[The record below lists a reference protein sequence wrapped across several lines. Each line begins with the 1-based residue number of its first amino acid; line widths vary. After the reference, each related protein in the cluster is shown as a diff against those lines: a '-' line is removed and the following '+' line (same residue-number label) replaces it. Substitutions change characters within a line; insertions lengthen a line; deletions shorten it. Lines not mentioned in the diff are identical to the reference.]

1 MSRVALV
8 TGGSRGI
15 GFGIAKKLAQEGIDL
30 AINGVRAESD
40 AADSLAELRS
50 FGVRVEYV
58 PGNIGTSEG
67 RKGIIQGLRDTFG
80 KVDILVNN
88 AGVAPKVRSDVFEI
102 SEEDY
107 DYVVDINQKG
117 TFFLT
122 QAIAKWMAE
131 AKQANPERLF
141 TIITV
146 TSVSAVMASI
156 HRASYCMSK
165 AAASIMSS
173 VMAIKMAEFDIPVYE
188 IRPGVIETDMIEA
201 VRESYHKAVKS
212 GFTLEQRMGMPEDIG
227 KVAAALVRGDLPY
240 STGQII
246 SVDGGMT
253 VQRM

>member
-15 GFGIAKKLAQEGIDL
+15 GFGIAKKLAQEGINL
-30 AINGVRAESD
+30 AINGVRPESD

-165 AAASIMSS
+165 AAASIMST

-201 VRESYHKAVKS
+201 VRESYHKAVKN